1 MFHELLS
8 RDCKVAVAAGDS
20 CKMRVKFK
28 FKFVLTT
35 VSYRAFCLFLFY
47 KIMFNFK
54 FKLILRKKKYMSTV
68 FLRIF
73 SYLWFWL
80 VGLVGHLEKS
90 PRPPRLARM
99 AGGRGDFKSAYGKL
113 DSGYPPSA
121 DSGMTP
127 SDSKCRGG
135 VYPRPKRIFQKRSSR
150 AGLDSTQR
158 LDLSSSTGLIA
169 GRTGL
174 ESLLLTFVIY

>member
-99 AGGRGDFKSAYGKL
+99 AGGGILNLPMESWIPDIHLRRIPEWRQVIQNVGAGFTPARKGYFKKGVVGPVSIRL
-113 DSGYPPSA
+113 
-121 DSGMTP
+121 
-127 SDSKCRGG
+127 SDSTWARRQ
-135 VYPRPKRIFQKRSSR
+135 VSSQ
-150 AGLDSTQR
+150 A
-158 LDLSSSTGLIA
+158 A
-169 GRTGL
+169 PA
-174 ESLLLTFVIY
+174 